1 METSGT
7 PPVRAGMVLDADGVW
22 QPLTT
27 SAKSN
32 TITTYGTPQMVGIM
46 AQNSDGTWSGWTGG
60 SGATTPPEQVY
71 PPAGVAVS
79 DGTAWGTSIPA
90 AEVALLNAA
99 NTFAVD
105 QTFGGAV
112 VGEQGISVTGLV
124 PQATDVLNLSAG
136 GGIAYID
143 SCGLDA
149 STRGAISFRLFSS
162 TGGFGVT
169 PLILDSAGNATF
181 SGTVTSGAVNIT
193 EMITSLQARIA
204 ALEAK
209 VGNS

>member
-1 METSGT
+1 M
-7 PPVRAGMVLDADGVW
+7 DADGVW

-71 PPAGVAVS
+71 PPVRYWLCLQGQHGDA
-79 DGTAWGTSIPA
+79 SIPT

-124 PQATDVLNLSAG
+124 PQATDVLNLSI

-169 PLILDSAGNATF
+169 PSFLIVQGNATF

-193 EMITSLQARIA
+193 DTITSLEARIA